1 MTEAVGVYDG
11 QGRGGGVDWAKVC
24 EFMGSV
30 RTYNQCRHRWHNVIK
45 HRGMNPEDMTG
56 RLSAG
61 GDELYQYAPQEHE
74 WAGPHQTNA
83 MNLQPHISEQQQ
95 QQHHQ
100 QQQQQLEEDP
110 NMQFL
115 QKYDV

>member
-1 MTEAVGVYDG
+1 VGVYDG

-45 HRGMNPEDMTG
+45 HRGMNPDDMTG
-56 RLSAG
+56 RLSNG
-61 GDELYQYAPQEHE
+61 GEEIYQGYNSQEQD
-74 WAGPHQTNA
+74 WANPLHANMQHQ
-83 MNLQPHISEQQQ
+83 LLEQQQ
-95 QQHHQ
+95 QRHQ
-100 QQQQQLEEDP
+100 QQPIVEEDP
-110 NMQFL
+110 NLQYL